1 MFSPK
6 IMRLFCRLPFSF
18 EPCKNMDS
26 EARWHSTS
34 QFVLPPDYP
43 KILVYDRRLLCL
55 PPGCRGG
62 LYLSLQ
68 DPLEYFPWFCELWLF
83 LMEISHL
90 FILVGFVQMLAL
102 LDGTNNSLYSSC
114 YILSDRNAIL
124 SVRISILSSIL
135 ILRTHYL
142 RGYFIC

>member
-1 MFSPK
+1 
-6 IMRLFCRLPFSF
+6 
-18 EPCKNMDS
+18 
-26 EARWHSTS
+26 
-34 QFVLPPDYP
+34 
-43 KILVYDRRLLCL
+43 
-55 PPGCRGG
+55 
-62 LYLSLQ
+62 
-68 DPLEYFPWFCELWLF
+68 
-83 LMEISHL
+83 
-90 FILVGFVQMLAL
+90 MLAL